1 MVFTATGAG
10 VAAVGNVMALLIGA
24 WHHPF
29 ARDFFSARPEASRE
43 CGERQGGGWLATML
57 ESHDGD

>member
-43 CGERQGGGWLATML
+43 CGERNGRKAELAVRPQAAQ
-57 ESHDGD
+57 